1 VAGHLAGLG
10 ALFRNERRAISKTN
24 LMVFLRPYIIR
35 DSEAG
40 RSMTLNRYDFMR
52 RAQGGLQPERSWAM
66 PACRR
71 RSCRRRRRGAG
82 PVPASGPRATI
93 KAVPIEGARESDP
106 QSEK

>member
-40 RSMTLNRYDFMR
+40 RSITLNRYDFMR

-66 PACRR
+66 PDMQAPQLPTAAQGVR
-71 RSCRRRRRGAG
+71 
-82 PVPASGPRATI
+82 PVPASGPRRRS
-93 KAVPIEGARESDP
+93 KLCR
-106 QSEK
+106 